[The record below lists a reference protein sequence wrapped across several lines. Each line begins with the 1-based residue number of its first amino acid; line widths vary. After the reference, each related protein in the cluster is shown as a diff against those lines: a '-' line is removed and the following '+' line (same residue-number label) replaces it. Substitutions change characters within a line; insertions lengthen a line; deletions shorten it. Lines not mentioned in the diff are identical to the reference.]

1 MSSRLATILL
11 FTATTLLAVPA
22 FAQDDDEGM
31 SFGAEEVG
39 EVAAAS
45 PVEKFIEEG
54 KNLYEQEKFVEA
66 ALLFQKVLVEDDV
79 AAEAYWPEAE
89 YEIAK
94 TLFRLE
100 LYQGALNAF
109 GRIVEAGETHPFFLP
124 SLRGLVLLTEAIP
137 EDPALMERLAAYQD
151 YYPDEVP
158 KKYRDRFAYLVGR
171 HLYNQ
176 LDVQNALP
184 LLDKVSPQSP
194 DYAKARYV
202 AGVSHVADYNAE
214 PAVRAFKDVLRF
226 LSAKKESGEL
236 SDTEARL
243 LETSYL
249 AMARV
254 FYSTGQ
260 YDTALKYY
268 GRIDRDSE
276 NWPVA
281 LFESSWAY
289 FQLDLYNKALGN
301 LHSLNSPFFSD
312 RYFPEGQILSGVL
325 FFYNCRYDRVRAVLE
340 DFVYEYEPVQQ
351 EVQLVIGRHG
361 EDPEQMYNWLINAR
375 NKGTEIPELQQVVAT
390 ALDDQQIRNK
400 LNLILAI
407 DREIELLGNQ
417 PDAFKNSKL
426 GQDLMQENE
435 LARSFAKSDAGAIAL
450 QRLERVV
457 RELQDMTIEQK
468 KILFE
473 VERAERGEI
482 EADLRAELTVAENVT
497 GGADIEVSDEEI
509 YWTFDGEYW
518 RDELGFYLFNTTS
531 ECKR

>member
-1 MSSRLATILL
+1 MSSRLTTVLIFAAVSLISAPAT
-11 FTATTLLAVPA
+11 
-22 FAQDDDEGM
+22 AQDEGGM
-31 SFGAEEVG
+31 SFGEEEVG
-39 EVAAAS
+39 EVAPSS
-45 PVEKFIEEG
+45 PVEQFITEG
-54 KNLYEQEKFVEA
+54 QALYEQEKFVEA
-66 ALLFQKVLVEDDV
+66 ALLFQKVLAEDDV
-79 AAEAYWPEAE
+79 SAESFWPEAE

-109 GRIVEAGETHPFFLP
+109 GRIVDAGESHPFFLP

-137 EDPALMERLAAYQD
+137 EDPVLMERLAAYQD
-151 YYPDEVP
+151 YYPEQVP
-158 KKYRDRFAYLVGR
+158 EKYRDRFAYLVGR

-176 LDVQNALP
+176 LDVQNALT
-184 LLDKVSPQSP
+184 LLNNVSPNSK
-194 DYAKARYV
+194 DYAKARYI
-202 AGVSHVADYNAE
+202 AGVSHVADYDAQ
-214 PAVRAFKDVLRF
+214 PAARAFKDVLRF
-226 LSAKKESGEL
+226 LSAKQEDGEL
-236 SDTEARL
+236 TREERRL
-243 LETSYL
+243 LETANL

-260 YDTALKYY
+260 YDTSLKYY
-268 GRIDRDSE
+268 GKIDRDSE
-276 NWPVA
+276 KWPVA

-312 RYFPEGQILSGVL
+312 RYFPEGPILSGVL

-340 DFVYEYEPVQQ
+340 DFAYEYEPVQK
-351 EVQLVIGRHG
+351 EVQLVIGRYG
-361 EDPEQMYNWLINAR
+361 DDPGQMYNWLINAR
-375 NKGTEIPELQQVVAT
+375 NEGTEIPELQQVVST
-390 ALDDQQIRNK
+390 ALDDKQIRNK

-407 DREIELLGNQ
+407 DREIKDLNEL
-417 PDAFKNSKL
+417 PEAFRNSKL

-435 LARSFAKSDAGAIAL
+435 LAISFAKSDAGAIAL
-450 QRLERVV
+450 QRLERVD
-457 RELQDMTIEQK
+457 RELQDLTIEQK

-482 EADLRAELTVAENVT
+482 QADLRAELTVAENVT
-497 GGADIEVSDEEI
+497 GGGDLEVSDEEI

-531 ECKR
+531 QCKR

>member
-1 MSSRLATILL
+1 MSSRLTATLL
-11 FTATTLLAVPA
+11 FALLAYTTSSA
-22 FAQDDDEGM
+22 FAQDEGGM
-31 SFGAEEVG
+31 SFGEDEVG
-39 EVAAAS
+39 EVQEAS
-45 PVEKFIEEG
+45 PVEKFLTEG
-54 KNLYEQEKFVEA
+54 KKLYEQGKFVEA
-66 ALLFQKVLVEDDV
+66 ALIYQKVLGEDDV
-79 AAEAYWPEAE
+79 TAESYWPEAE

-109 GRIVEAGETHPFFLP
+109 GRIVDSGEEHPFFLP

-137 EDPALMERLAAYQD
+137 EDPALMERLAAYQP
-151 YYPDEVP
+151 YYPNEVP
-158 KKYRDRFAYLVGR
+158 EKYRDRFAYLVGR

-176 LDVQNALP
+176 LDVEGALS
-184 LLDKVSPQSP
+184 LLDKVSPRSP
-194 DYAKARYV
+194 DYTKARYI
-202 AGVSHVADYNAE
+202 AGVSHVANYDAQ

-226 LSAKKESGEL
+226 LTAKKDEGEL
-236 SDTEARL
+236 KPEEKRL
-243 LETSYL
+243 LETTYL

-260 YDTALKYY
+260 YDTSLTYY
-268 GRIDRDSE
+268 GRIDRNSE

-312 RYFPEGQILSGVL
+312 RYFPEGPILSGVL
-325 FFYNCRYDRVRAVLE
+325 FFYNCRYDRVRDVLE
-340 DFVYEYEPVQQ
+340 DFIYEYEPVQK
-351 EVQLVIGRHG
+351 EVEIVAARYG
-361 EDPEQMYNWLINAR
+361 EDPEAMYRWLINAK
-375 NKGTEIPELQQVVAT
+375 NEGTEIPELQQVVAT
-390 ALDDQQIRNK
+390 ALDDKQIRNK

-407 DREIELLGNQ
+407 DKEIELLNGM
-417 PDAFKNSKL
+417 PDAFKSSKL
-426 GQDLMQENE
+426 GLDLMQESE
-435 LARSFAKSDAGAIAL
+435 LARSFAKSDAGTIAV

-457 RELQDMTIEQK
+457 RELQDLTIEQK

-482 EADLRAELTVAENVT
+482 QADLRAELSVAEKVE
-497 GGADIEVSDEEI
+497 GGGTIEVSDEEI

-531 ECKR
+531 QCKR